1 MPIVHSTY
9 FIFVFKAKFN
19 PADANT
25 SFYDIYLVVQHRIFM
40 YRCTEFREK
49 KYI

>member
-25 SFYDIYLVVQHRIFM
+25 SFYDIYLL
-40 YRCTEFREK
+40 CSTEYSCIGPQNFVK
-49 KYI
+49 KKKT